1 MASLARTMLPLK
13 TAALAALLLALP
25 PLVQAEGNA
34 PLPFPGMAPAACA
47 WLANVLACMER
58 DGSHY
63 SVATLGRDT
72 YLRGFDASSGLDWA
86 QTGTRY
92 GKITFFSG
100 VSSDGQVWIGSSR
113 GIGWTNISRFS
124 SSSGGQ
130 AKLNCG
136 RVSGCS
142 QQVR

>member
-1 MASLARTMLPLK
+1 MK
-13 TAALAALLLALP
+13 TALLASSLLLAA
-25 PLVQAEGNA
+25 PLAHAEGAA
-34 PLPFPGMAPAACA
+34 PLPFPGMATAACA

-72 YLRGFDASSGLDWA
+72 YLRGFDAASGLDWA

-92 GKITFFSG
+92 GKTTFFSG

-113 GIGWTNISRFS
+113 GIGWTSISHLS

-142 QQVR
+142 RQVR

>member
-1 MASLARTMLPLK
+1 MK
-13 TAALAALLLALP
+13 AALLACSLLLAA
-25 PLVQAEGNA
+25 PLAHAEGTA
-34 PLPFPGMAPAACA
+34 PLPFPGMTTAACA

-63 SVATLGRDT
+63 SVATLGHDT
-72 YLRGFDASSGLDWA
+72 YLRGFDAGSGLDWA

-113 GIGWTNISRFS
+113 GIGWTSISRFS

-142 QQVR
+142 QQMR